1 MLTLCYRNL
10 LLYFR
15 NKSEVFFSL
24 LAALI
29 SFILYVAFLKDSVGG
44 DWGKELAHMHF
55 LDLWLIGGTLGITA
69 ISTTLAAM
77 SQKIEDQEKNTEN
90 DFLLSG
96 ISHFQLSFSYVL
108 SASLIGFVM
117 QVVVYVVMYLYFYLV
132 DGLRIGL
139 TKSLLL
145 IALMMLGSLI
155 NAIVNAVILLFV
167 QNRNTL
173 SAVSSVIGTVSGFL
187 VGAYI
192 PVGIL
197 PQFAQFLVKL
207 TPGAYVSSLYRQS
220 LLNDDLKNLFPIFSK
235 RAIFSEEMG
244 ISLKW
249 NHLLNYFQTLAIT
262 IVLFVLLLGLLV
274 GIEKIISTRKK
285 QAYS

>member
-1 MLTLCYRNL
+1 
-10 LLYFR
+10 
-15 NKSEVFFSL
+15 
-24 LAALI
+24 
-29 SFILYVAFLKDSVGG
+29 
-44 DWGKELAHMHF
+44 
-55 LDLWLIGGTLGITA
+55 
-69 ISTTLAAM
+69 
-77 SQKIEDQEKNTEN
+77 
-90 DFLLSG
+90 
-96 ISHFQLSFSYVL
+96 
-108 SASLIGFVM
+108 
-117 QVVVYVVMYLYFYLV
+117 MYLYFYLV

-145 IALMMLGSLI
+145 IVLMMLGSLI

-220 LLNDDLKNLFPIFSK
+220 LLNDNLKNLFPIFSK

-244 ISLKW
+244 ISLK
-249 NHLLNYFQTLAIT
+249 
-262 IVLFVLLLGLLV
+262 
-274 GIEKIISTRKK
+274 
-285 QAYS
+285 